1 MRFGLSLPNNQGVAR
16 IDSLVA
22 LAVDA
27 EQRGLDSVWVSE
39 HLFHASYVE
48 QRLNGAP
55 YHEALT
61 VLTATAVA
69 TSRVRLGTSV
79 LVLPWH
85 HPVRLAKTVA
95 SLDTLSGGRVT
106 LGLGVGNAADE
117 YAALGVDFHQRGRI
131 ADEMLGAMRALWTED
146 LPVFSG
152 EHFNFAGLR
161 FAPKP
166 TQPELPLWIGGNT
179 NAALRRVA
187 HHGHGWH
194 PLSVSPAELR
204 HGLQTLRRHTD
215 RALRVAV
222 RLMINITDT
231 SWARPV
237 EERKTARGTLEELR
251 ALFLAYADAGAT
263 DIILDA
269 NTPDLSA
276 IRNML
281 DKLQRAGVP
290 G

>member
-1 MRFGLSLPNNQGVAR
+1 MRFGLSLPNNPGVAR
-16 IDSLVA
+16 IDDLVA

-27 EQRGLDSVWVSE
+27 EQRGLDSVWASE

-95 SLDTLSGGRVT
+95 SLDTLSCGRVT

-131 ADEMLGAMRALWTED
+131 ADEMLGAMRALWTQD
-146 LPVFSG
+146 PPAFSG
-152 EHFNFAGLR
+152 QFFSFSGLR

-166 TQPELPLWIGGNT
+166 MQAELPLWIGGNT
-179 NAALRRVA
+179 DAALRRVA
-187 HHGHGWH
+187 RFGQGWH
-194 PLSVSPAELR
+194 PLSVSPSDLR
-204 HGLQTLRRHTD
+204 LGMQTLRGLTTRP
-215 RALRVAV
+215 LQVAV
-222 RLMINITDT
+222 RLMISIADAP
-231 SWARPV
+231 WERPV
-237 EERKTARGTLEELR
+237 AERRTARGTLPELR
-251 ALFLAYADAGAT
+251 DLFVAYADAGAT
-263 DIILDA
+263 DIILDC
-269 NTPDLSA
+269 NTPDLTA
-276 IRNML
+276 IRRML
-281 DKLQRAGVP
+281 DALQAAGVP
-290 G
+290 N

>member
-16 IDSLVA
+16 IDDIVG
-22 LAVDA
+22 LATDA
-27 EQRGLDSVWVSE
+27 EQRGLDSVWASE

-69 TSRVRLGTSV
+69 TTRVRLGTSV

-117 YAALGVDFHQRGRI
+117 YAALGVDFRQRGRI
-131 ADEMLGAMRALWTED
+131 ANEMLAAMRALWTQD
-146 LPVFSG
+146 PPAFSG
-152 EHFNFAGLR
+152 KFYNFSGLR

-166 TQPELPLWIGGNT
+166 LQPELPLWIGGNSA
-179 NAALRRVA
+179 AALQRVA
-187 HHGHGWH
+187 RFGQGWH
-194 PLSVSPAELR
+194 PLSVSPSALQR
-204 HGLQTLRRHTD
+204 GMQTLRELTPRP
-215 RALRVAV
+215 LNVAV
-222 RLMINITDT
+222 RLMITLTDAP
-231 SWARPV
+231 WERPV
-237 EERKTARGTLEELR
+237 SERKTARGTVPELR
-251 ALFLAYADAGAT
+251 DLFNAYADAGAT

-276 IRNML
+276 TRRML
-281 DKLQRAGVP
+281 DALQPAGVP

>member
-16 IDSLVA
+16 IDDLVA
-22 LAVDA
+22 LATDA
-27 EQRGLDSVWVSE
+27 EQRGLDSVWASE

-69 TSRVRLGTSV
+69 TARVRLGTSV

-117 YAALGVDFHQRGRI
+117 YAALGVDFRQRGRI
-131 ADEMLGAMRALWTED
+131 ADEMLAAMRALWTQD
-146 LPVFSG
+146 PPAFSG
-152 EHFNFAGLR
+152 QFFNFSGLR

-166 TQPELPLWIGGNT
+166 MQSELPLWIGGNT
-179 NAALRRVA
+179 DAALRRVA
-187 HHGHGWH
+187 RFGQGWH
-194 PLSVSPAELR
+194 PLSVSPSDLQR
-204 HGLQTLRRHTD
+204 GLQTLRNLTTRP
-215 RALRVAV
+215 LNIAV
-222 RLMINITDT
+222 RLMITITDT
-231 SWARPV
+231 PWERPV
-237 EERKTARGTLEELR
+237 DERRTARGTVQELR
-251 ALFLAYADAGAT
+251 DLFNAYAEAGAT

-276 IRNML
+276 IRRML
-281 DKLQRAGVP
+281 DALQRAGVP